1 MPLKL
6 SEKQFAALT
15 SGKLPQTTKIPT
27 TKDPIRR
34 KAPYNMKSSFLT
46 KALVVGALI
55 TAVAITTHAPANA
68 DIPAPGDTPP
78 ATAAIAPDKPD
89 APKCKLFVPHNL
101 GGIVKAR
108 SHPYADDDVAATL
121 PNAAPTTTIGVVLKW
136 CGMQQ
141 NDERNIMWRW
151 VAYAPAGSATTN
163 KGWVPES
170 MMVPWTPPNMPP
182 SFDQGGF

>member
-1 MPLKL
+1 MPFRM

-15 SGKLPQTTKIPT
+15 SGKLPQTTKDPPT
-27 TKDPIRR
+27 KSPAIR
-34 KAPYNMKSSFLT
+34 KAPFSMSSFLT
-46 KALVVGALI
+46 KTLVVGTLI
-55 TAVAITTHAPANA
+55 TIVAIKAPASA
-68 DIPAPGDTPP
+68 DIPAPGSAPP
-78 ATAAIAPDKPD
+78 PVAAIAPDTPD

-121 PNAAPTTTIGVVLKW
+121 PNAAPTTTIGIVLKW

-163 KGWVPES
+163 KAWVPAS

>member
-1 MPLKL
+1 MPLKM

-15 SGKLPQTTKIPT
+15 SGKLPQTTKSPAISKGLT
-27 TKDPIRR
+27 IK
-34 KAPYNMKSSFLT
+34 KAPFMSSFLT
-46 KALVVGALI
+46 KTVVVGALI
-55 TAVAITTHAPANA
+55 AIVAMRAPASA
-68 DIPAPGDTPP
+68 DIPAPDSAPP
-78 ATAAIAPDKPD
+78 PTAAIAPDTPE
-89 APKCKLFVPHNL
+89 APKCKLYVPHNL
-101 GGIVKAR
+101 GGVVKAR
-108 SHPYADDDVAATL
+108 AHPYADDDVAAVL
-121 PNAAPTTTIGVVLKW
+121 PNAAPTTTIGIVLKW